1 VNTPAQRRT
10 LPVILIA
17 AVAHGLLFY
26 WLHLSIRH
34 ETWPATHGG
43 WLVALYA
50 ISIFVPLTVQMLAEH
65 YRSRMLWTCAGA
77 LAVAYFY
84 FGWHY
89 GARILDEPATR
100 LFSSGRFFS
109 IGLVLGILWLL
120 MLPFVQW
127 RLSSGHWRAP
137 YTALFSSAWRNKVT
151 LAEAALF
158 TGLLWALLLLWQ
170 ELFNMLGIRFFREL
184 FEQPLFAY
192 PVTAITFGIALHLIG
207 SVERLTSVVLEQLLN
222 VLKWLAVIAALI
234 LALFTV
240 ALVSKLPETFLSQ
253 QRVIGAAW
261 LLWLVAVMVLLLNA
275 AFRDGSTGTPYPRWI
290 AFGLRLVTP
299 LSVIVS
305 LAALSALFIRIGTY
319 GATVDRVWGIIVALC
334 ALAYSVGYSWAA
346 WWRGS
351 EGAWM
356 HGMARVNIVVALA
369 LVATLALTLTPVL
382 SPYRIAAKSQYRRA
396 LESPTTAQMTA
407 SGRRTPLAYLR
418 FDAGKYGT
426 ERLEALASIQD
437 HERASEIRAA
447 AQIALK
453 WTRDVGPPQIQ
464 DAKAW
469 LDDLQVFPAGRS
481 VDDELRSHLDTS
493 VRVPAHEIE
502 GHQPVGLF
510 VDLNDDDIDEFVVFL
525 GPRAHAFEL
534 TAEQRWRQIG
544 ILYPSGGRLSID
556 LKEQLE
562 QGNVET
568 EPRQWR
574 DLILGE
580 QRFRLNEPIAP

>member
-1 VNTPAQRRT
+1 
-10 LPVILIA
+10 
-17 AVAHGLLFY
+17 
-26 WLHLSIRH
+26 
-34 ETWPATHGG
+34 
-43 WLVALYA
+43 
-50 ISIFVPLTVQMLAEH
+50 
-65 YRSRMLWTCAGA
+65 
-77 LAVAYFY
+77 
-84 FGWHY
+84 
-89 GARILDEPATR
+89 
-100 LFSSGRFFS
+100 
-109 IGLVLGILWLL
+109 
-120 MLPFVQW
+120 
-127 RLSSGHWRAP
+127 
-137 YTALFSSAWRNKVT
+137 
-151 LAEAALF
+151 
-158 TGLLWALLLLWQ
+158 
-170 ELFNMLGIRFFREL
+170 
-184 FEQPLFAY
+184 
-192 PVTAITFGIALHLIG
+192 
-207 SVERLTSVVLEQLLN
+207 
-222 VLKWLAVIAALI
+222 
-234 LALFTV
+234 
-240 ALVSKLPETFLSQ
+240 
-253 QRVIGAAW
+253 
-261 LLWLVAVMVLLLNA
+261 
-275 AFRDGSTGTPYPRWI
+275 
-290 AFGLRLVTP
+290 
-299 LSVIVS
+299 
-305 LAALSALFIRIGTY
+305 
-319 GATVDRVWGIIVALC
+319 
-334 ALAYSVGYSWAA
+334 
-346 WWRGS
+346 
-351 EGAWM
+351 M

-453 WTRDVGPPQIQ
+453 WTRDVGPTQIQ

-481 VDDELRSHLDTS
+481 VDDELRSHLETS

-502 GHQPVGLF
+502 GHPPVGLF